1 MFIQVICSFG
11 SANFFYFS
19 AYNLK
24 VKLYCIC
31 TTLFSIWVLLPDCLF
46 FPWYTVQPGFF
57 SQLQFALPMAV
68 PRGVTYTLSDYRA
81 LGPPFP
87 AGYILAF
94 RLFFHQLLDPPFS
107 LVFSFFQS
115 SNVFF
120 QPRGMAACNFNLL
133 HFSFVVLF
141 AVRHTQFF
149 SAFTRFS
156 IIFQSF
162 ISDC

>member
-1 MFIQVICSFG
+1 
-11 SANFFYFS
+11 
-19 AYNLK
+19 
-24 VKLYCIC
+24 
-31 TTLFSIWVLLPDCLF
+31 
-46 FPWYTVQPGFF
+46 
-57 SQLQFALPMAV
+57 MAV

-87 AGYILAF
+87 GGYILAF
-94 RLFFHQLLDPPFS
+94 RLFFCQLLDPPIY

-120 QPRGMAACNFNLL
+120 YPLGMAACNFNLL

-149 SAFTRFS
+149 LILSPFL
-156 IIFQSF
+156 IIFYLLPFTPFLVSCSSLLRGGFLHAAGFLFPCCFLIAASVEVRGIVAVCLFKVNRGTCYETFCKFQRP
-162 ISDC
+162 

>member
-1 MFIQVICSFG
+1 
-11 SANFFYFS
+11 
-19 AYNLK
+19 
-24 VKLYCIC
+24 
-31 TTLFSIWVLLPDCLF
+31 
-46 FPWYTVQPGFF
+46 
-57 SQLQFALPMAV
+57 MAV

-87 AGYILAF
+87 GGYILAF
-94 RLFFHQLLDPPFS
+94 RLFCQLLDPPFS

-120 QPRGMAACNFNLL
+120 YPRGMVACNFNLL

-149 SAFTRFS
+149 LILSPFFIFLPFTPFLVSCRSLLRGGFLHAAGFLFPCFFFLIAAS
-156 IIFQSF
+156 VEVRGIVAVCLFKVNRGTCHETFCKLQRP
-162 ISDC
+162 

>member
-1 MFIQVICSFG
+1 M
-11 SANFFYFS
+11 
-19 AYNLK
+19 
-24 VKLYCIC
+24 
-31 TTLFSIWVLLPDCLF
+31 
-46 FPWYTVQPGFF
+46 
-57 SQLQFALPMAV
+57 AL

-87 AGYILAF
+87 GGYILAF
-94 RLFFHQLLDPPFS
+94 RLFFCQLLDPPIY

-120 QPRGMAACNFNLL
+120 YPRGMVACNFNLL

-149 SAFTRFS
+149 LILSPFL
-156 IIFQSF
+156 ISF
-162 ISDC
+162 YLFAIHPISGVL